1 MPHGDQGRG
10 DGGWGREAALRV
22 RRDGRLGPGEHRAV
36 PTQKSPLP
44 QAPAATERVTLQGA
58 GFAPLPPGSGRGVC
72 LPPPPRHWRRKLT
85 GGMQRRGAA
94 LGLCPVSTMEV
105 PRPKCKA
112 GVGGGRAQDLPVV
125 RTRRG
130 LMEAGPQ
137 ARGPH
142 RRVCAGEVGRG
153 RRAAR
158 WGYLGGMRAGALGSV
173 SRPCRGVRRQLEAGV
188 PEQGRGGKP
197 GQGRLS
203 QVPGSPR
210 GPPPPRAR
218 PPGLRWCPHRW
229 PREGARAPPTVP
241 ASGTPFPG
249 RIQSGNP
256 GPWAGGAL
264 TCWGGPLPGPGVGGL
279 WAWLHRPPGRS
290 TASRGRAAHP
300 RRPGGLPGGG
310 SISGSRLRGAGAGLG
325 CGFRGQRSPH
335 PRRAGDRGPGPR
347 PRSSPGSPAGG
358 GRSHSVPGAEAEGRV
373 RNGCRANRGINAG
386 WGRDASLVNIYEALS
401 PVIQEPHKY

>member
-1 MPHGDQGRG
+1 MHP
-10 DGGWGREAALRV
+10 
-22 RRDGRLGPGEHRAV
+22 P
-36 PTQKSPLP
+36 
-44 QAPAATERVTLQGA
+44 
-58 GFAPLPPGSGRGVC
+58 PPGSGRGVC
-72 LPPPPRHWRRKLT
+72 LPPPPRHWRPKLT

-105 PRPKCKA
+105 PRPTCKV
-112 GVGGGRAQDLPVV
+112 GVRGGRAQDLPVV

-142 RRVCAGEVGRG
+142 RRGCAGEVGPG

-158 WGYLGGMRAGALGSV
+158 VGLPRWHAGRGAGFRL
-173 SRPCRGVRRQLEAGV
+173 RPCRGVRRQLEAGV

-203 QVPGSPR
+203 QVPGSPL
-210 GPPPPRAR
+210 GPPPPRER

-279 WAWLHRPPGRS
+279 RAWLHRPLGRS
-290 TASRGRAAHP
+290 TESRGRAAPP

-325 CGFRGQRSPH
+325 CGSRGQRSPH
-335 PRRAGDRGPGPR
+335 PRRAGDRGPGARPR
-347 PRSSPGSPAGG
+347 PSPGSPAGG
-358 GRSHSVPGAEAEGRV
+358 GRSHSAPWAEAEGRV